1 VEYNMI
7 NNIPILYPHKPNNV
21 LYAPRYTIADADK
34 ILHCFD
40 KGKSTINI
48 HKTMFRYIRV
58 SLDKNFKTLDD
69 VKALYYY
76 VMVDNTIDFDG
87 FDFTNSSSVLRWL
100 RKHQSNHYILVT
112 TPVLQNKYTYYNVAN
127 DNDFKII
134 EHTAIDLI
142 NDEKIFIKLLKNNCY
157 TICDNYNI
165 VISLYQKLHID
176 KSTFVSIIK
185 LLNHLKHF
193 YYTPSVW
200 MYLINNHRLLSACDI
215 PMLHIS
221 LTPHLITDDNTVL
234 NTIEPN
240 LRYLGNQNAYM
251 QTCHKTNILFTTFIS
266 SSYPNTNLRF
276 LKTILGENVSDVLW
290 FNYTSLPKHYWMFA
304 KESTFVND
312 LFGLFAAFVH
322 KDDMWQYWCENKV
335 VLLSNLKNQYRDS
348 KHFLFDVLCPLFR
361 LYNVG
366 YEGITIKR
374 KRVHYIWNDVLNQQD
389 ISASY
394 TVIADIFQCLAV
406 LNTETCSVPLGNY
419 VPYVFLLDI
428 HQKFSI
434 DFGKE
439 MFIQNI
445 HSNKIIYR
453 LSTIYHMLNSR
464 RVHDSFY
471 YFHRNVLKKRGIYI
485 LMCIYKKFGL
495 LRKSDANPKLE
506 AGRILINYFQENMNY
521 LC

>member
-1 VEYNMI
+1 MVVKYVEYNMI

-40 KGKSTINI
+40 KGKNTINI
-48 HKTMFRYIRV
+48 HHTLFKYIRV
-58 SLDKNFKTLDD
+58 SLGKSFKTLDG

-87 FDFTNSSSVLRWL
+87 FDFTNSSAVLRWL
-100 RKHQSNHYILVT
+100 RNNQNNHYVLVT
-112 TPVLQNKYTYYNVAN
+112 TPVLQHKHTYYNVAN

-134 EHTAIDLI
+134 EHTANDLI

-176 KSTFVSIIK
+176 KSTFISIIK

-193 YYTPSVW
+193 YYTPTVW
-200 MYLINNHRLLSACDI
+200 MYLINNHRMLSACDI

-221 LTPHLITDDNTVL
+221 LTPHLITNDDTIV

-240 LRYLGNQNAYM
+240 LRYLGYQNAYM
-251 QTCHKTNILFTTFIS
+251 QTCYKMNILFSTLIS
-266 SSYPNTNLRF
+266 SSYPNTNLKF
-276 LKTILGENVSDVLW
+276 LKTILGENLCDVLW
-290 FNYTSLPKHYWMFA
+290 VSYTNLPKDYWVFA
-304 KESTFVND
+304 KESIFVND
-312 LFGLFAAFVH
+312 LYGLFAAFVH

-335 VLLSNLKNQYRDS
+335 LLLSNLKNKYKDS

-374 KRVHYIWNDVLNQQD
+374 NRVHSMWNDVLNQQD
-389 ISASY
+389 IH
-394 TVIADIFQCLAV
+394 TVITDVFQCLA
-406 LNTETCSVPLGNY
+406 PFGNF
-419 VPYVFLLDI
+419 VPYVFLLDV
-428 HQKFSI
+428 HQRFSI
-434 DFGKE
+434 NFGQE
-439 MFIQNI
+439 MLIQYI
-445 HSNKIIYR
+445 YSNKIIYR

-471 YFHRNVLKKRGIYI
+471 YFHKNIIIKRGIYI
-485 LMCIYKKFGL
+485 LMCLYKKFGL
-495 LRKSDANPKLE
+495 LSTSVTNPQLE
-506 AGRILINYFQENMNY
+506 AGRILINYFQDNMNY

>member
-1 VEYNMI
+1 MI

-134 EHTAIDLI
+134 EHTANDLI